1 MIIIMVYE
9 NDCLNLMKIITM
21 LGTKAIK
28 LTSFKNRSIVVYIFE
43 KQNQRHR
50 STQPGNA
57 VVLCRYGDINNF
69 NLLIIKHTLYRHFS
83 CNTVDVKVLYRGT
96 MGNAVRQLLIRIS
109 IRVVSG
115 YRGNRSPGY
124 GLFPNGSVVKWK
136 GKPT

>member
-28 LTSFKNRSIVVYIFE
+28 LTSFKNRSIVVYIFD
-43 KQNQRHR
+43 KQNQRQR
-50 STQPGNA
+50 SIQPGNA
-57 VVLCRYGDINNF
+57 VVLCRYSDINSF

-96 MGNAVRQLLIRIS
+96 MGNAVRQLRIRIS

-115 YRGNRSPGY
+115 YRGNRSP
-124 GLFPNGSVVKWK
+124 
-136 GKPT
+136 

>member
-28 LTSFKNRSIVVYIFE
+28 LTSFKNRSIVVYIFD

-96 MGNAVRQLLIRIS
+96 MGNAVRQLRIRIS

-115 YRGNRSPGY
+115 YRGNRSP
-124 GLFPNGSVVKWK
+124 
-136 GKPT
+136 